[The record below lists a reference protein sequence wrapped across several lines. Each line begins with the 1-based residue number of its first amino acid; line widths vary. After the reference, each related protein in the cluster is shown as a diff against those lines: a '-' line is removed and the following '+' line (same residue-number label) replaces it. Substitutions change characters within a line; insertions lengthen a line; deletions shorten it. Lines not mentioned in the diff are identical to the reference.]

1 MNNLSVLIYI
11 SHISENLRGASEF
24 LCFMSAILIALS
36 GLVGLIVS
44 TELGH
49 YPELAIKLI
58 KISFL
63 VFFVTGTVHIFV
75 PSRETTLLIAASEI
89 GERTLSSQRAGK
101 VLDGVVDPGID
112 LLNAWIAKQTADLRA
127 NTKPKQ

>member
-11 SHISENLRGASEF
+11 SQISENLSGASES

-36 GLVGLIVS
+36 GLVVLIARI
-44 TELGH
+44 ELGH
-49 YPELAIKLI
+49 HPELAIKLI

-89 GERTLSSQRAGK
+89 GERTLNSQRAGK